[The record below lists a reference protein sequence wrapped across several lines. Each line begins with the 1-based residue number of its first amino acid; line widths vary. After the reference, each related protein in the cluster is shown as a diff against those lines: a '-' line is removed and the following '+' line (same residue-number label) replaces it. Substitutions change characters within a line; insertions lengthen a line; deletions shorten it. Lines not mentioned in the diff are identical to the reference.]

1 MAGLDT
7 FLCIYYS
14 IVNHDQQLFVVLPAS
29 LVFLED
35 WDKES
40 FISIIVYLN
49 DGDRE

>member
-1 MAGLDT
+1 MAGVDT

-14 IVNHDQQLFVVLPAS
+14 ILNHDQWLFVVLPVS